1 MEIIDRK
8 NIISE
13 FSKRS
18 KIILELGCGP
28 SKRIAEAIS
37 IDILNI
43 PEVDIVADLSK
54 GFPFIP
60 DNCVDEIY
68 SFHFMEH
75 LPDLELFMRE
85 SLRILKPGGKIAGTV
100 PHFSNPYFYSD
111 YTHKN
116 FFGLYTFCYF
126 SKNQPFKRKVPVFY
140 SEIDLEIRK
149 INLIFKSPFL
159 IRKVFRVIWGKIVN
173 SCRFMLEFYEGSM
186 TGLIPV
192 YEIEFELIKK

>member
-75 LPDLELFMRE
+75 LPDLEFFMRE
-85 SLRILKPGGKIAGTV
+85 SLRILKPNGKIIGIV

-111 YTHKN
+111 YTHKS

-126 SKNQPFKRKVPVFY
+126 SKNQPFKRKVPAFY
-140 SEIDLEIRK
+140 SEIDLKVCFVR
-149 INLIFKSPFL
+149 LIFKSPF
-159 IRKVFRVIWGKIVN
+159 
-173 SCRFMLEFYEGSM
+173 FYTEYHSDI
-186 TGLIPV
+186 LD
-192 YEIEFELIKK
+192 

>member
-68 SFHFMEH
+68 SFHFIEH
-75 LPDLELFMRE
+75 LSDLELFIRE

-126 SKNQPFKRKVPVFY
+126 CKNQPFKRRVPVFY

-186 TGLIPV
+186 TGLIPA